1 MSTNNS
7 NNGNVS
13 GGTIYIS
20 GGGGGGGT
28 ATSGTW
34 TINTSYPVQWITHGF
49 INPKAEPAKTEKK
62 KDRDGCDCKKC
73 KEFYPYSE
81 PNQED
86 GTLICYACRHGY

>member
-7 NNGNVS
+7 NNSSSGN
-13 GGTIYIS
+13 GTIFV
-20 GGGGGGGT
+20 GGT
-28 ATSGTW
+28 AASSGNFTITISQGWFSVGPWPTS
-34 TINTSYPVQWITHGF
+34 I
-49 INPKAEPAKTEKK
+49 AESAKEQK
-62 KDRDGCDCKKC
+62 KDNRDGCSCKKC